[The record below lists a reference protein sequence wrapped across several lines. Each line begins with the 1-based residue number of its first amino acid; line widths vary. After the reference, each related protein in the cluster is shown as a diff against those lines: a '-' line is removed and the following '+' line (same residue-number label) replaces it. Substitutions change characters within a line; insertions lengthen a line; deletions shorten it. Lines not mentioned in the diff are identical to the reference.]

1 MFKRNCV
8 SKQIKVLYI
17 IRESSFPHLYHTE
30 RLAVK
35 MINVST
41 KSIAQ
46 KTVARSRKNGEK
58 CRPDSQQIEISI
70 ELTHGH
76 ASKQGAFD
84 THNSISQ

>member
-1 MFKRNCV
+1 M
-8 SKQIKVLYI
+8 IK
-17 IRESSFPHLYHTE
+17 
-30 RLAVK
+30 
-35 MINVST
+35 VST

-76 ASKQGAFD
+76 ANKQGAFD